1 MNIYYLNHLNEK
13 IDLDSENIILQYQE
27 LFDYS
32 WDAATSNNA
41 IVSFYRDSATIPV
54 TVAITADTDEEY
66 STILDDFHSTVSKD
80 IIQLIP
86 GKLYIGNQYLICYI
100 SGDIKKDAFM
110 GVPIQV
116 KNLTIVTDHPFW
128 IREHPHSFK
137 ASEVTSTNNKRYPG
151 RYAHRYANG
160 LNNTTIVN
168 VHYAESNF
176 IMRIYG
182 PCVKPSVYIGGYE
195 YHSEITLEAGEYLEI
210 DSMEETVTKIML
222 SGIRV
227 NSFHYRSFK
236 NSIFRPVPPGEQDI
250 SWDGSFEFD
259 LILMEERSEP
269 RWS

>member
-1 MNIYYLNHLNEK
+1 MMDIYYLNSQNEK
-13 IDLDSENIILQYQE
+13 LDLLSPPYMLQTGDI
-27 LFDYS
+27 FDYS
-32 WDAATSNNA
+32 WNYDKTGFSKETTEKTLLLSILNYGKREYYEA
-41 IVSFYRDSATIPV
+41 IDHFAEV
-54 TVAITADTDEEY
+54 TEIDVLEKRPGRLYVGGSYLKCCVCASVKSEWENDIELLDNEIT
-66 STILDDFHSTVSKD
+66 L
-80 IIQLIP
+80 
-86 GKLYIGNQYLICYI
+86 
-100 SGDIKKDAFM
+100 
-110 GVPIQV
+110 
-116 KNLTIVTDHPFW
+116 VTDHPVW

-250 SWDGSFEFD
+250 SWDGSFDFD